1 MPVAGGLDSSFCR
14 RCAYLALNLVPFLLL
29 PLLRR
34 GLNWFVG
41 CALFKSA
48 SIIPVLP
55 PVSSGKRSGK
65 LSGRAYFTPPSK
77 EKRKAEPLVFQ
88 RDSAICENFSKKSVL
103 SRKISRK
110 LRFSERRSEFI
121 RILSN
126 VSSFDEVKAPFEL
139 LFIVDANAYPAGQTG
154 HIPNVHLHP
163 HHSRHRL
170 YAQDQPS
177 AILRTPE

>member
-1 MPVAGGLDSSFCR
+1 MYKGWFATPLPPLCIRHLFISASCLRASVAIFERYSSLTIILL
-14 RCAYLALNLVPFLLL
+14 YIFLCL

-48 SIIPVLP
+48 SIIPAIP

-65 LSGRAYFTPPSK
+65 LSGRAYFTPPSE

-126 VSSFDEVKAPFEL
+126 VSSFDEVK
-139 LFIVDANAYPAGQTG
+139 V
-154 HIPNVHLHP
+154 
-163 HHSRHRL
+163 
-170 YAQDQPS
+170 
-177 AILRTPE
+177 

>member
-1 MPVAGGLDSSFCR
+1 MLTIPLPPCLCIRHLFISASCLRASVAIFAR
-14 RCAYLALNLVPFLLL
+14 YLSLTIILLYIFLCL

-34 GLNWFVG
+34 GLNGFAG

-110 LRFSERRSEFI
+110 CTIGSVLVCTYCLCQCISCWSNRSYSD
-121 RILSN
+121 RK
-126 VSSFDEVKAPFEL
+126 SS
-139 LFIVDANAYPAGQTG
+139 
-154 HIPNVHLHP
+154 
-163 HHSRHRL
+163 S
-170 YAQDQPS
+170 S
-177 AILRTPE
+177 S

>member
-1 MPVAGGLDSSFCR
+1 MKRQSLFTFLGIWHLLISDSWR
-14 RCAYLALNLVPFLLL
+14 RAFSAIVPLAIVIVLRVLLIFILL

-88 RDSAICENFSKKSVL
+88 RDSAICEIFSKKSVL

-110 LRFSERRSEFI
+110 TWLSLIYRWCQCISCWSNWSYSERA
-121 RILSN
+121 
-126 VSSFDEVKAPFEL
+126 SS
-139 LFIVDANAYPAGQTG
+139 
-154 HIPNVHLHP
+154 
-163 HHSRHRL
+163 S
-170 YAQDQPS
+170 S
-177 AILRTPE
+177 S